1 MAISNSP
8 IHDLP
13 GLSETHA
20 QALANLGFTT
30 TEHLYRYGQSSSHR
44 QALAKNLAVPSRY
57 VTKWMVLAE
66 LARIP
71 SVGCTFNGLL
81 LHSGI
86 MSVAQLAE
94 SSTQTLYTQIRRLQV
109 KTLQR
114 SDLCPTPDQV
124 SGWIHQAKQLN
135 AQNRRR
141 MGEK

>member
-1 MAISNSP
+1 MALSNSP

-30 TEHLYRYGQSSSHR
+30 TEHLYRYGQSPSHR
-44 QALAKNLAVPSRY
+44 QTLAKTLAVPLRY

-86 MSVAQLAE
+86 LSVAQLAD
-94 SSTQTLYTQIRRLQV
+94 SSAQTLYTQIRRLQV
-109 KTLQR
+109 KTMQR
-114 SDLCPTPDQV
+114 SDLCPSPDQV
-124 SGWIHQAKQLN
+124 SGWIQQAKQLK
-135 AQNRRR
+135 AQQPPR
-141 MGEK
+141 